1 MIFIILFFLCPF
13 SSYCDESEVPK
24 GEIVIRI
31 SGLRNNNGIIRALLF
46 NTSDGFPANH
56 KNSFA
61 LKNVRT
67 ENDSVLFVFSDIPYE
82 NYAVSVLHDENEN
95 GKLDTNWIG
104 LPKEG
109 VGVSNNVKSKFGPPK
124 FEDAKFKL
132 NSKTI
137 NLTITINYLSLFKVS
152 ENSEN

>member
-1 MIFIILFFLCPF
+1 MMIFVILFFLYPF
-13 SSYCDESEVPK
+13 RSYCDETEVPK
-24 GEIVIRI
+24 GEIII
-31 SGLRNNNGIIRALLF
+31 QITGLRNNNGIIRALLF
-46 NTSDGFPANH
+46 NTPDGFPGNH
-56 KNSFA
+56 KNSYA
-61 LKNVRT
+61 LKNVKSK
-67 ENDSVLFVFSDIPYE
+67 NDSALFVFSNIPYQ

-95 GKLDTNWIG
+95 GELDTNWIG

-137 NLTITINYLSLFKVS
+137 NMNININYMF
-152 ENSEN
+152 